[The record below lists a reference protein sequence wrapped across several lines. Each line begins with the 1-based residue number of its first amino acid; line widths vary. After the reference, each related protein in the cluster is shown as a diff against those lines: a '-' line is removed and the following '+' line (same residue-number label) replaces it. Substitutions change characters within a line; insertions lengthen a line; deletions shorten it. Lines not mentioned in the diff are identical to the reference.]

1 MPLAGTYG
9 SRLRARV
16 AESDL
21 LPLIGVYDVF
31 SAALA
36 ARQFDGVFVSG
47 FSVAASH
54 YGLPDIGFI
63 AWPDIVTLTRRIRTV
78 LPTHHIMVD
87 VDDGYCDPEVA
98 AHVVALLEAEGAS
111 GVVMEDQARPR
122 RCGHFDGKQ
131 LLGLEDFVAK
141 LEKVLQ
147 ARRELFVVAR
157 TDAQDHDE
165 VLRRVLAFEEAGADA
180 ILVEAVRDL
189 ETMAEL
195 SARVRPPLVFNQIAG
210 GKSPSFSWAELRS
223 VGVRLVHYS
232 TPCLFAAQQGIEGA
246 LAQLR
251 ADDGRLPTGGTDLAQ
266 CTSVLYANLT
276 GGRQEAD

>member
-1 MPLAGTYG
+1 MAGTFG

-36 ARQFDGVFVSG
+36 ARQFEGVFVSG

-122 RCGHFDGKQ
+122 RCGHYEGKR
-131 LLGLEDFVAK
+131 LLGLDDFSDK
-141 LEKVLQ
+141 LNKVLR
-147 ARRELFVVAR
+147 ARRDLFVVAR
-157 TDAQDHDE
+157 TDAQDRDE

-195 SARVRPPLVFNQIAG
+195 SARVRRPLVFNQIAG
-210 GKSPSFSWAELRS
+210 GKSPSFSWTELRS
-223 VGVRLVHYS
+223 AGVRLVHYS
-232 TPCLFAAQQGIEGA
+232 TPCLFAAQEGIEGA
-246 LAQLR
+246 LAQLC
-251 ADDGRLPTGGTDLAQ
+251 ADDGRLPNGGTDLAQ